1 MNKENG
7 EGEPREGTR
16 GDRSTMDSHQLELEQ
31 LYSSV
36 RWSVI
41 TRVLKVVDNFFFL
54 GEGSFLEV
62 ISTRYHHSLLAEYR
76 TQLISSRVRLI
87 ALLFAL
93 FTPLWIIVDAYSFPR
108 GAGYELIAGHLA
120 TSAAFAGIAVFWRF
134 HPRPRHIYL
143 CVGTLFAIASLF
155 FIYSRIV
162 LSGYK
167 LDSVGSAMA
176 CGYAFLPFLIISE
189 FAVFPFTIVEIL
201 VFSSPL
207 LGAFLAFNFL
217 QPEGLIPG
225 INNMITIWILLLI
238 ATVGGMASLS
248 QLQFMRKLFEQ
259 STTDPLTGALNRRSG
274 EQYLSRLFSQAA
286 RHCYP
291 LSVAFLDLDDF
302 KMVNDRFGHD
312 AGDAVL
318 VSLVSALTANLRHE
332 DVVIRWG
339 GEEFVVV
346 LPYATAS
353 QARDRLAVIARV
365 NLPARPDGQP
375 VTWSGGVADAPG
387 DAPGDAP
394 VSWRALVDCADARLL
409 QAKAAGKACLIAA

>member
-1 MNKENG
+1 MNKEHG
-7 EGEPREGTR
+7 EGQPREGTR
-16 GDRSTMDSHQLELEQ
+16 GDRSTMDSHQLELER
-31 LYSSV
+31 LYSTV
-36 RWSVI
+36 RWSLI

-93 FTPLWIIVDAYSFPR
+93 FTPLWMIIDVYSFPH
-108 GAGYELIAGHLA
+108 GAADDLIAGHLV
-120 TSAAFAGIAVFWRF
+120 TSVAFAGIPLFWRF
-134 HPRPRHIYL
+134 HPRPRNIYL
-143 CVGTLFAIASLF
+143 TVGTLFAIASLF

-176 CGYAFLPFLIISE
+176 CGYAFLPFLIITE
-189 FAVFPFTIVEIL
+189 FAVFPFTIVETL

-238 ATVGGMASLS
+238 STVGGMASLS

-274 EQYLSRLFSQAA
+274 EQYLSRLFSQAS

-353 QARDRLAVIARV
+353 QARDRLDAIADKSR
-365 NLPARPDGQP
+365 PARPDGQS
-375 VTWSGGVADAPG
+375 VTWSGGIAY
-387 DAPGDAP
+387 APGDAP
-394 VSWRALVDCADARLL
+394 VSWRALIDCADARLL
-409 QAKAAGKACLIAA
+409 QAKAAGKACTIAA